1 MLSVSICGSF
11 QLQFVPT
18 VDGRRVR
25 QKLNTE
31 PYRHVDCISARF
43 RIPPHP
49 IMVILAKTNPVGYI
63 IAKVGTGLLALD
75 VVTFN
80 ISPTGY

>member
-1 MLSVSICGSF
+1 
-11 QLQFVPT
+11 
-18 VDGRRVR
+18 
-25 QKLNTE
+25 
-31 PYRHVDCISARF
+31 
-43 RIPPHP
+43 
-49 IMVILAKTNPVGYI
+49 MVILAKTNPVGYI